1 MDSWAELVL
10 CCIRSIVFLAD
21 TKKEC
26 SFDWV
31 DIVHEGNEPLRRP
44 GLRIQ

>member
-1 MDSWAELVL
+1 MDTRAELVWS
-10 CCIRSIVFLAD
+10 CIRLSIVFLAD

-31 DIVHEGNEPLRRP
+31 DIVHEGNEPLTRLEP
-44 GLRIQ
+44 EA